1 MDGTR
6 KSFAL
11 IIILIM
17 AIASLT
23 LLVAKPAN
31 AQTITKPSVTQFTL
45 NLIGLSQV
53 QIIVENQPL
62 VLTTSNESLYYNIR
76 VKEHNSDNWTE
87 LYTNNRP
94 DLPILKGTIP
104 IQSDSQNTTLD
115 YSAYGYYQG
124 TELDFQVIAMYGHYY
139 TQESASHDPLV
150 PSQTVFSVLADGA
163 SGWSSTQTLT
173 IGQNSATTTPSP
185 TVPEFP
191 ILMVLPFFASVLL
204 IPVYIK
210 HRRTSH
216 E

>member
-1 MDGTR
+1 MDRISKG
-6 KSFAL
+6 FAL
-11 IIILIM
+11 FFILIM
-17 AIASLT
+17 GISSLS
-23 LLVAKPAN
+23 LLMFKPAI
-31 AQTITKPSVTQFTL
+31 AQTITKPSVPQFTL

-53 QIIVENQPL
+53 QIIIENQPL
-62 VLTTSNESLYYNIR
+62 VLTMSNESLYYNIR

-124 TELDFQVIAMYGHYY
+124 AELDFQVIAMYGHYY

-150 PSQTVFSVLADGA
+150 PSQTVFSVLADGE

-191 ILMVLPFFASVLL
+191 IWVVLPFFASVLL
-204 IPVYIK
+204 IPVYLK
-210 HRRTSH
+210 YRRTNH